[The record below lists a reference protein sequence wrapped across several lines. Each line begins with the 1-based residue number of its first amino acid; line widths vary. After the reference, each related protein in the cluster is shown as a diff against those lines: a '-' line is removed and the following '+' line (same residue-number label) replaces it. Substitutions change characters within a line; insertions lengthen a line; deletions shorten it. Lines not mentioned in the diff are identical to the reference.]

1 MADLTLSD
9 NLDAQ
14 FGPAFVSAGNLVLFT
29 GPFDSGSAVS
39 LLSNWDGENF
49 IEMIDQA
56 ASTSLAVGDSF
67 TVRFDV
73 EVDPDAS
80 GTSSPL
86 DNQVTTGGDAV
97 DSAGNPILDSSN
109 QPITASDD
117 SDSGSD
123 PSSTNNGAPG
133 DSTGGDD
140 PTPLLLPA
148 LGIGKQ
154 ANTVTVATNAAGD
167 ELTGAFDVQYLVVL
181 ENTGTIEL
189 TDLQLLDD
197 LTTTATFGDA
207 YDPTVLS
214 GPSDR
219 SGLITGPAIVSHT
232 LANSADLPVLNAGFL
247 GGGTQTNLF
256 DGTSGRLQVGE
267 QIVVSFTI
275 RVDADELLDNEPAS
289 DGLAQ
294 NQIQGSANSSQGP
307 VTDLSDDGLNP
318 NTNNGEDSTND
329 PTPFEVPQ
337 IPVSYTHL
345 TLPTI
350 YSV

>member
-1 MADLTLSD
+1 M
-9 NLDAQ
+9 
-14 FGPAFVSAGNLVLFT
+14 
-29 GPFDSGSAVS
+29 
-39 LLSNWDGENF
+39 
-49 IEMIDQA
+49 
-56 ASTSLAVGDSF
+56 
-67 TVRFDV
+67 
-73 EVDPDAS
+73 
-80 GTSSPL
+80 
-86 DNQVTTGGDAV
+86 
-97 DSAGNPILDSSN
+97 
-109 QPITASDD
+109 
-117 SDSGSD
+117 
-123 PSSTNNGAPG
+123 
-133 DSTGGDD
+133 
-140 PTPLLLPA
+140 
-148 LGIGKQ
+148 
-154 ANTVTVATNAAGD
+154 
-167 ELTGAFDVQYLVVL
+167 VL

-337 IPVSYTHL
+337 IRLWKSHSDAISNGDGTSTITVQLRVQNSGTVDLTNLSLTEDIDTQFGSAFISATDPTISVPTVNPSSNIPAGLINGAWNLNTALDVFDIAETGELLKAGDQFTIEFDVVVDPDLLDDDADYLQNTATVQGEGLNFNGMNITAVSYTHL
-345 TLPTI
+345 TLPTKA
-350 YSV
+350 